1 MDQTPPAADQRKHA
15 ILAAA
20 VKVFARAGLEKGK
33 IVDIAQEA
41 GIGKST
47 VYEDFASKDEICLAI
62 FAGFFHEWEQMFQG
76 IAIAEEPPETKI
88 HMLIDSSYAYLNEML
103 EGPHSDSWPIVME
116 IFAQGMRDQA
126 HGQLQMSLD
135 KMTHGSM
142 KLIAPIIA
150 DGVDTGVF
158 KPIDPDLGAFVIFAV
173 LDGLALHYYIQR
185 DQIDLEQL
193 RILTTEIIFNGLMA
207 K

>member
-1 MDQTPPAADQRKHA
+1 MDQKQPTTDQRKHD

-33 IVDIAQEA
+33 IVDIAKEA

-47 VYEDFASKDEICLAI
+47 AYEYVARKDEIFLAI
-62 FAGFFHEWEQMFQG
+62 FNSFFQDFEQMFQQ
-76 IAIAEEPPETKI
+76 IADADETPEAKI
-88 HMLIDSSYAYLNEML
+88 RMVIDSSFTYLNEML

-116 IFAQGMRDQA
+116 ILAQGMRDQR
-126 HGQLQMSLD
+126 HGHLQMSLAD
-135 KMTHGSM
+135 MFRASM
-142 KLIAPIIA
+142 VHIEPIITT
-150 DGVDTGVF
+150 GVAAGVF
-158 KPIDPDLGAFVIFAV
+158 KKIDPDLSAFTIFAA
-173 LDGLALHYYIQR
+173 LDGIAMHYYLQR
-185 DQIDLEQL
+185 ERIDLEQL